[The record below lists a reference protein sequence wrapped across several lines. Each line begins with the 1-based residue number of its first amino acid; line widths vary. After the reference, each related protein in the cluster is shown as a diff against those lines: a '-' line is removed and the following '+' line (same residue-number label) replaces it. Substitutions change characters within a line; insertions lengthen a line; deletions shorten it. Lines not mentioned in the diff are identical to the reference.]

1 MKGYKKILAG
11 VLATSMVMGSSVVVL
26 ADEGRTKGT
35 GEMEGSVVQ
44 EFFSVVLPTVADND
58 DTFNYVMDPLQLIQE
73 TTNKKYD
80 GYEFT
85 TGQRVYFYNGV
96 NAASKKMQYSNT
108 SKKLKVENKSSSSVD
123 LTVTLKVSNV
133 DGITLTGDDT
143 FGGSTPTTEPEMY
156 FALEDGATPA
166 NTYAIDSNGIATHT
180 ETLTALTA
188 TDGTNS
194 PIDAHIIQW
203 NPIRNSYEFVIN
215 PDPDAQ
221 FTAPSYE
228 FGITADC
235 NLGGD
240 DKWLKILEAGESPEL
255 EIIWGIQNPFE
266 ATITLSRNLTD
277 NDKTDLTISNLTDE
291 KNYKTITIDNGAGAY
306 EVKGNS
312 VSWEETNWNA
322 TNGGT
327 LVAVLDKSSWT
338 DWMSG
343 KLVTI
348 TLTLTDGSVKTVTMQ
363 AP

>member
-1 MKGYKKILAG
+1 MA
-11 VLATSMVMGSSVVVL
+11 
-26 ADEGRTKGT
+26 E
-35 GEMEGSVVQ
+35 
-44 EFFSVVLPTVADND
+44 
-58 DTFNYVMDPLQLIQE
+58 
-73 TTNKKYD
+73 
-80 GYEFT
+80 
-85 TGQRVYFYNGV
+85 
-96 NAASKKMQYSNT
+96 
-108 SKKLKVENKSSSSVD
+108 
-123 LTVTLKVSNV
+123 
-133 DGITLTGDDT
+133 
-143 FGGSTPTTEPEMY
+143 
-156 FALEDGATPA
+156 
-166 NTYAIDSNGIATHT
+166 
-180 ETLTALTA
+180 
-188 TDGTNS
+188 
-194 PIDAHIIQW
+194 
-203 NPIRNSYEFVIN
+203 
-215 PDPDAQ
+215 
-221 FTAPSYE
+221 
-228 FGITADC
+228 
-235 NLGGD
+235 
-240 DKWLKILEAGESPEL
+240 ILEAGESPEL